1 MRGAVARES
10 SNRRGPPWRG
20 LDPAEAAARL
30 AAEGPNALPQQER
43 RSALRIIADVVR
55 QPMFLLLLASVA
67 LYVIFGDLREALTL
81 AGFVVVVM
89 VITIFQ
95 EGRTERALEA
105 LRDLSSPRALVV
117 RGGEAFV
124 IPGREVVRGDIVRV
138 SEGDRVP
145 ADGLLL
151 EGALSVDESLLTGE
165 SVPVAK
171 TPAQSEHQTIF
182 SGTLVVSGSGVA
194 EIAATGARSEL
205 GRIGESLH
213 EVKARPT
220 PLQKEIDA
228 LVRGVAVVGVGLA
241 AALVVVRGVIEHEW
255 LRGLLSGITLAM
267 ALLPEEFPVVL
278 TVFLALGAWRIA
290 KHHVLTRRVA
300 AVETLGSITVLCT
313 DKTGTLTY
321 NRMAVRRLHT
331 ADTDLEVRNDEDEAL
346 PEAVHALV
354 EFGILACARD
364 PFDPMEKALLALGDR
379 ALRDTE
385 HLHPQWEM
393 VRSYPLSAE
402 LLAVTHAWRAAD
414 KADLVVATK
423 GAPEAILDLC
433 HLAPESAERTVW
445 RERVEGLAR
454 SGLRVIAVAKGSE
467 HPHDGKHT
475 AITTNPPG
483 DPHEVLFEMVGL
495 VGLEDPVRI
504 DAASAVALCRQ
515 AGIRVVM
522 ITGDHPDT
530 ARTIARQAGL
540 AASGDVLTGP
550 EIEALDDAA
559 LGKSLRTANVIARAV
574 PAHKLRIVRALEANG
589 HVVGMT
595 GDGVND
601 APALKAAHIGIA
613 MGARGTDVA
622 REASSLVLVE
632 DDFGSIVAAVRVGRR
647 IYDNIRKAVR
657 YIVAVHVPIAGLSLI
672 PALLGWGALLAPTHV
687 VFLELVIDPACSI
700 VFEME
705 DEEPDLM
712 TRPPRPVTSRVL
724 RLRDAVWSLV
734 QGLAVL
740 LPALLL
746 VWMAR
751 REGLD
756 LGHQRTVA
764 FVALVVGNLAAILA
778 NRTARGSFVRAL
790 GRRNPALA
798 WLLFGVTVALGGMLF
813 IPPARSLFEFASL
826 DSTELLQAVAW
837 GALPVLA
844 LDLLRSAFPRRG
856 KSG

>member
-1 MRGAVARES
+1 
-10 SNRRGPPWRG
+10 
-20 LDPAEAAARL
+20 
-30 AAEGPNALPQQER
+30 
-43 RSALRIIADVVR
+43 
-55 QPMFLLLLASVA
+55 
-67 LYVIFGDLREALTL
+67 
-81 AGFVVVVM
+81 
-89 VITIFQ
+89 
-95 EGRTERALEA
+95 
-105 LRDLSSPRALVV
+105 
-117 RGGEAFV
+117 
-124 IPGREVVRGDIVRV
+124 
-138 SEGDRVP
+138 
-145 ADGLLL
+145 
-151 EGALSVDESLLTGE
+151 
-165 SVPVAK
+165 
-171 TPAQSEHQTIF
+171 
-182 SGTLVVSGSGVA
+182 
-194 EIAATGARSEL
+194 
-205 GRIGESLH
+205 
-213 EVKARPT
+213 
-220 PLQKEIDA
+220 
-228 LVRGVAVVGVGLA
+228 
-241 AALVVVRGVIEHEW
+241 
-255 LRGLLSGITLAM
+255 
-267 ALLPEEFPVVL
+267 
-278 TVFLALGAWRIA
+278 
-290 KHHVLTRRVA
+290 
-300 AVETLGSITVLCT
+300 
-313 DKTGTLTY
+313 
-321 NRMAVRRLHT
+321 
-331 ADTDLEVRNDEDEAL
+331 
-346 PEAVHALV
+346 
-354 EFGILACARD
+354 
-364 PFDPMEKALLALGDR
+364 
-379 ALRDTE
+379 
-385 HLHPQWEM
+385 
-393 VRSYPLSAE
+393 
-402 LLAVTHAWRAAD
+402 
-414 KADLVVATK
+414 
-423 GAPEAILDLC
+423 
-433 HLAPESAERTVW
+433 
-445 RERVEGLAR
+445 
-454 SGLRVIAVAKGSE
+454 
-467 HPHDGKHT
+467 
-475 AITTNPPG
+475 
-483 DPHEVLFEMVGL
+483 
-495 VGLEDPVRI
+495 
-504 DAASAVALCRQ
+504 
-515 AGIRVVM
+515 
-522 ITGDHPDT
+522 
-530 ARTIARQAGL
+530 
-540 AASGDVLTGP
+540 
-550 EIEALDDAA
+550 
-559 LGKSLRTANVIARAV
+559 
-574 PAHKLRIVRALEANG
+574 VRALEATG